1 MVLTTFFVI
10 LKLFTRRG
18 YVKLDDDLA
27 ALQTAIEYLKQ
38 PKREQRIR
46 EEERRSNVAL
56 TGSSGATLNNV
67 NEHSPDSSHEERE
80 V

>member
-18 YVKLDDDLA
+18 YVKLDDDEA
-27 ALQTAIEYLKQ
+27 ALQRAIEYLKQ
-38 PKREQRIR
+38 PKREQRTR
-46 EEERRSNVAL
+46 EEERRLNVGL
-56 TGSSGATLNNV
+56 TGLIGATLNNA
-67 NEHSPDSSHEERE
+67 NEDSPESIHEERA